1 MATGDTALRQELIA
15 AIETVVKSGIMSK
28 SNHGNMSLR
37 VPGTDTFL
45 MTGVS
50 SFSLVTPENIGLLDF
65 QGNLGEGEMQATNA
79 EVIQMHAVV
88 YRERPE
94 AGSVLHTHSPFATA
108 FAVASRSLPLFYEAE
123 VRNGIIEGV
132 PLAGYGPRGSG
143 ESIAQI
149 ETVLRGY
156 DGIRGLLLE
165 NHGVLAFGA
174 DAAGAAQANIIIE
187 ETAQLALYAEGLGG
201 PTILTPEGTG
211 AALRRRDD
219 FAAGGTQRAT

>member
-1 MATGDTALRQELIA
+1 MANADAALRQELID
-15 AIETVVKSGIMSK
+15 AIESVVRAGIMSK

-37 VPGTDTFL
+37 LPGTDTFL

-50 SFSLVTPENIGLLDF
+50 SFSAVRPENLVVLDLD
-65 QGNLGEGEMQATNA
+65 GNLVRGEMSATNA
-79 EVIQMHAVV
+79 EVVQMHAVV

-108 FAVASRSLPLFYEAE
+108 FAVASRALPLFYEAE
-123 VRNGIIEGV
+123 VRNDILEGV
-132 PLAGYGPRGSG
+132 PLAGYGPRGST
-143 ESIAQI
+143 ESVDNI
-149 ETVLRGY
+149 EAVLRGY

-165 NHGVLAFGA
+165 NHGVLTFGP
-174 DAAGAAQANIIIE
+174 DAKGAATANVIIE

-201 PTILTPEGTG
+201 PTILTPERAG

-219 FAAGGTQRAT
+219 FAARGTRRAT

>member
-1 MATGDTALRQELIA
+1 MANEDGALRRSLVD
-15 AIETVVKSGIMSK
+15 AIESVVRAGIMSK

-37 VPGTDTFL
+37 LPGTDTFF

-50 SFSLVTPENIGLLDF
+50 SFSEVRPENLVVLDLD
-65 QGNLGEGEMQATNA
+65 GNLLKGEMSATNA
-79 EVIQMHAVV
+79 EVVQMHAVV

-108 FAVASRSLPLFYEAE
+108 FAVASRALPLFYEAE
-123 VRNGIIEGV
+123 VRNDLLDGV
-132 PLAGYGPRGSG
+132 PLAGYGPRGSS
-143 ESIAQI
+143 ESVDNIQA
-149 ETVLRGY
+149 VLRAN
-156 DGIRGLLLE
+156 DHIRGLLLE
-165 NHGVLAFGA
+165 NHGVLAFGP
-174 DAAGAAQANIIIE
+174 DAKGAATANIIIE